1 MNIFILDRDPSI
13 AARYQCNKHVVK
25 MILETAQMLCSP
37 FDPGTAP
44 YKRSHFN
51 HPCSVWAR
59 ESRANFDWLVTH
71 GLALCS
77 EYEAR
82 YSKTHKSKAII
93 EWCRDNV
100 STLTFPSEGLTEFAQ
115 AMPDECRRPDPVDAY
130 RTYYL
135 VHKRD
140 FAKWPEGRT
149 PHWYV

>member
-1 MNIFILDRDPSI
+1 MNIFILDRDPAI
-13 AARYQCNKHVVK
+13 AASYQCNKHVVK

-59 ESRANFDWLVTH
+59 HTRANFDWLVTH

-77 EYEAR
+77 EYESR

-93 EWCRDNV
+93 EWCRDNAN
-100 STLTFPSEGLTEFAQ
+100 TLTFPSEGLTEFAQ

-140 FAKWPEGRT
+140 FAKWPEGKK
-149 PHWYV
+149 PSWYI